1 MAQHSYI
8 LKHVRKPVFTL
19 FASVFLFSHCL
30 AAQTNPG
37 HHPQIMIVGISHL
50 VARQDLHNFDLGDP
64 MSQKMQTQIADA
76 MQRLLKFAPTKVMI
90 EAEYSNQSIR
100 QQYQDYLRGG
110 FKLGPNENYQY
121 GFRLAALAGNK
132 AIYPIDAQGFPFE
145 FEKLQEFAKAHGQQG
160 TIDEANAETFG
171 KFQAGMNKAMS
182 TGQLLAVLRFLNSP
196 EAFRENEA
204 WYLVVDKIGS
214 GDEYPG
220 ADLVSNWWARNL
232 HIFSNVLRSLDSPD
246 DRVVLFIG
254 QGHAAILRN
263 FVMNSP
269 ELELV
274 DPQPFL
280 K

>member
-1 MAQHSYI
+1 MVRHAHN
-8 LKHVRKPVFTL
+8 LKRFPKPASAL
-19 FASVFLFSHCL
+19 FASIFLFSHCL
-30 AAQTNPG
+30 IAQTNPG
-37 HHPQIMIVGISHL
+37 HHAQIMIVGISHL

-64 MSQKMQTQIADA
+64 MSAKMQAQIADA

-90 EAEYSNQSIR
+90 EAEYGNQSIR
-100 QQYQDYLRGG
+100 QQYQDYLRGD

-145 FEKLQEFAKAHGQQG
+145 FEKVQAFAKAHGQQG
-160 TIDEANAETFG
+160 TIDEANGETFD
-171 KFQAGMNKAMS
+171 KFQAGMNKAMA

-196 EAFRENEA
+196 EAFRENEG

-220 ADLVSNWWARNL
+220 ADLVSSWWARNL
-232 HIFSNVLRSLDSPD
+232 HIFSNVLRSVDSPQ
-246 DRVVLFIG
+246 DRIVLFIG

-274 DPQPFL
+274 DPEPFL